1 MRQNDNCIS
10 GNEGNFGG
18 NPEQS
23 IKHHTERERMTN
35 NKNIVQLH
43 IYAVVEMVC
52 FMPVCHIGA
61 FCWWKMT

>member
-1 MRQNDNCIS
+1 MIIVYQEMREFLVEI
-10 GNEGNFGG
+10 
-18 NPEQS
+18 QS
-23 IKHHTERERMTN
+23 KVLSITERERMTN

-61 FCWWKMT
+61 FC

>member
-1 MRQNDNCIS
+1 MIIVYQEMREFLVEI
-10 GNEGNFGG
+10 
-18 NPEQS
+18 QS
-23 IKHHTERERMTN
+23 KVLSITERERMTN

>member
-1 MRQNDNCIS
+1 MIIVYQEMREFLVEI
-10 GNEGNFGG
+10 
-18 NPEQS
+18 QS
-23 IKHHTERERMTN
+23 KVLSITERERMNN